1 MAMQRLQTTG
11 EIAVNTFKQYLTA
24 CVLLSLTLSTLL
36 CFPHDI
42 HAQKESTVLS
52 TGGIQN
58 TNCKPSTSAFDLP
71 RSGGTDGP
79 QSLLQM
85 LLVDWQITA
94 QKSLP
99 RKRNSMN
106 SEDYDRSHMRAT
118 DRCLI

>member
-42 HAQKESTVLS
+42 QAQKESTVFS

-58 TNCKPSTSAFDLP
+58 TNCKLLTSALDLP
-71 RSGGTDGP
+71 RSGGTDHKAFSRCFWWTG
-79 QSLLQM
+79 
-85 LLVDWQITA
+85 
-94 QKSLP
+94 KSQL
-99 RKRNSMN
+99 
-106 SEDYDRSHMRAT
+106 RSPSREKET
-118 DRCLI
+118 L